1 MARPGW
7 YMVAYDIA
15 NPKRLGKIHRLLKK
29 RGLAVQ
35 KSVFLVN
42 GDEKSMNRLLDQLAG
57 IMNLKQDDIRAYPI
71 THPKEVWTTGGPLET
86 FPLIISRETPKSK
99 PGQSPAS
106 KKYKKGGKTGKIK
119 KQKWW
124 RRFFS

>member
-15 NPKRLGKIHRLLKK
+15 SPKRLGKIHRLLKK

-35 KSVFLVN
+35 KSIFLVN
-42 GDEKSMNRLLDQLAG
+42 GDEKSLNRLLDQLAD

-99 PGQSPAS
+99 SGRHAVPR
-106 KKYKKGGKTGKIK
+106 KYKKGGKTGKIK
-119 KQKWW
+119 KQSWW
-124 RRFFS
+124 RRLFS